1 MAKLTVRTP
10 DALIA
15 KLTRL
20 GNKTD
25 QVCEKALK
33 AGAEVAEKAVSS
45 NLSAVIGKDTKKP
58 SRSTGELQSALGV
71 SPVKVDDKGNYDVK
85 VGFAEPRSGG
95 GGVNAKIANILE
107 YGKHGQPPRPFLKP
121 AKSKARRQI
130 AAAIT
135 ETLEREMNDV

>member
-33 AGAEVAEKAVSS
+33 EGAEVAEKAVSS
-45 NLSAVIGKDTKKP
+45 NLSAVIGKDTKMP

-71 SPVKVDDKGNYDVK
+71 SPVKVDEKGNYDVK

-95 GGVNAKIANILE
+95 GVNAKIANILE
-107 YGKHGQPPRPFLKP
+107 YGKAGQPPKPFLTP

-130 AAAIT
+130 TASIT
-135 ETLEREMNDV
+135 DTLEREMNDV

>member
-1 MAKLTVRTP
+1 MAKLTVRMP

-33 AGAEVAEKAVSS
+33 AGAQVAEKAVSS
-45 NLSAVIGKDTKKP
+45 NLSAVIGKDTKQP
-58 SRSTGELQSALGV
+58 SRSTGELQESLGI
-71 SPVKVDDKGNYDVK
+71 SPVKVDEKGNYDVK

-95 GGVNAKIANILE
+95 GVNAKIANILE
-107 YGKHGQPPRPFLKP
+107 YGKAGQPPKPFLKP

-130 AAAIT
+130 TAAIT
-135 ETLEREMNDV
+135 DTLEREMNNI

>member
-1 MAKLTVRTP
+1 MAKLTVRMP

-45 NLSAVIGKDTKKP
+45 NLSAVIGKDTKQP

-85 VGFAEPRSGG
+85 VGFAEPRSG

>member
-33 AGAEVAEKAVSS
+33 ASAEVAEKAVSS

-71 SPVKVDDKGNYDVK
+71 SPVKVDDKGNYDIK

-95 GGVNAKIANILE
+95 GINAKIANILE
-107 YGKHGQPPRPFLKP
+107 YGKAGQPPKPFLKP